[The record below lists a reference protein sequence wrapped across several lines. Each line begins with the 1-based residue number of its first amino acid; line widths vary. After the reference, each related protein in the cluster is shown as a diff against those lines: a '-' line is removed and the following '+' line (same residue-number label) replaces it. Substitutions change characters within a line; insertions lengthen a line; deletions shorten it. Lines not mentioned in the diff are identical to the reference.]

1 MNQVTEYVRFG
12 YTFYVDKN
20 CDEDRSR
27 AERRARVKLW
37 SQGRLFS
44 SLVLSYISKCMP
56 GTGDKMVSKKRMS
69 LTSQNVW
76 CSRKDNYNIKQ
87 FFIRNSGCLISLLL
101 GHPAQPA
108 GGRVGKKTPQDK

>member
-1 MNQVTEYVRFG
+1 MHFFPYRYPVGPAPFTEKTILSLLYCSINLLMNQVTEYARFG
-12 YTFYVDKN
+12 YTFYVDRN
-20 CDEDRSR
+20 CDKDRSH

-37 SQGRLFS
+37 SQGILFS

-87 FFIRNSGCLISLLL
+87 
-101 GHPAQPA
+101 
-108 GGRVGKKTPQDK
+108 